1 MQIDFTKLIGA
12 SYLLDPRPP
21 YQFVGYWPLMVFF
34 ILMVLA
40 AATLSFW
47 RLREWQE
54 PYRNLSAS
62 LWTIAIIGFFLLFA
76 RNQTIAY
83 LSTRLLLFVVILA
96 FFPWFGYSFAVA
108 HKKSA
113 EQKISY
119 EQRAKLLKYLPKKKR

>member
-1 MQIDFTKLIGA
+1 MQIDFTKLIDA

-108 HKKSA
+108 HKKSD